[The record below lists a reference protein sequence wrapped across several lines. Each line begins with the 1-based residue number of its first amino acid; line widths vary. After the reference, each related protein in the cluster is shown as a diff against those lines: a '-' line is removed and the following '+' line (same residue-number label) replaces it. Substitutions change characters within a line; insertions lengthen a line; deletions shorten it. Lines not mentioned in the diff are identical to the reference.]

1 MKKLNRRTL
10 LSPKVLPTLIV
21 LAAVIVLAFVPN
33 FYENDVYGYY
43 DRCKAEVLSVDNEG
57 LTQAGLIVYGLQSCE
72 VKLLDGDFK
81 GEVYHATNLLEGKME
96 SDKLFEPGDKAL
108 VLIGGTTD
116 GTVVTEGGK
125 PIVSMIDHYRFNY
138 ELIMVIG
145 FALLLIIMARGI
157 GARAILSFAF
167 TILCIWKIMIPM
179 YLSGYNAI
187 AVGFLITAATSSAI
201 IILVYGF
208 NRRFIAAISGN
219 LLGTGITAIL
229 AIIFVHLMNIHG
241 AVIPYAESLLYAGY
255 TNVDLTEIFIASI
268 FVASSGALTDVA
280 VDITSA
286 INEVVTVHP
295 NIGRKRAI
303 HSGLNVGRAVLGT
316 MATTLLL
323 AYSGGYIG
331 LLMVFVA
338 QGTPVE
344 CILNYR
350 FVSAEIL
357 HTMVG
362 SFGLITVVPFTAF
375 TAGLLLHDHPEPVDD
390 DSLGFLEDEM
400 EKELPPT
407 KSPQSE

>member
-1 MKKLNRRTL
+1 MKINKKTI
-10 LSPKVLPTLIV
+10 LSPKVLPTIV
-21 LAAVIVLAFVPN
+21 VLVAVILLTMLPDYAV
-33 FYENDVYGYY
+33 NDVYNYH
-43 DRCKAEVLSVDNEG
+43 DRCKAEVISVDNEG
-57 LTQAGLIVYGLQSCE
+57 LMQSGLIVYGIQTCE
-72 VKLLDGDFK
+72 VKLLDGDYK
-81 GEVYHATNLLEGKME
+81 GDIYEATNALEGKME

-108 VLIGGTTD
+108 VLIGGVSE

-138 ELIMVIG
+138 EIIMIIG
-145 FALLLIIMARGI
+145 FSLLLIIMARGI

-167 TILCIWKIMIPM
+167 TILCIWKVMIPL

-187 AVGFLITAATSSAI
+187 AVGFMITAATSSVI
-201 IILVYGF
+201 IMLVYGF
-208 NRRFIAAISGN
+208 NRRFASAISGN
-219 LLGTGITAIL
+219 LLGTGITAVL
-229 AIIFVHLMNIHG
+229 AIIFVNLMNIHG

-255 TNVDLTEIFIASI
+255 TNVNLTEIFIASI

-286 INEVVTVHP
+286 INEVITVHP
-295 NIGRKRAI
+295 TISRTRAI

-338 QGTPVE
+338 QGTPIE

-375 TAGLLLHDHPEPVDD
+375 TAGILLHRHPEPVDENDLHDLD
-390 DSLGFLEDEM
+390 DLDELESDTEVR
-400 EKELPPT
+400 T
-407 KSPQSE
+407 Q

>member
-1 MKKLNRRTL
+1 M
-10 LSPKVLPTLIV
+10 
-21 LAAVIVLAFVPN
+21 
-33 FYENDVYGYY
+33 
-43 DRCKAEVLSVDNEG
+43 
-57 LTQAGLIVYGLQSCE
+57 
-72 VKLLDGDFK
+72 
-81 GEVYHATNLLEGKME
+81 
-96 SDKLFEPGDKAL
+96 
-108 VLIGGTTD
+108 
-116 GTVVTEGGK
+116 
-125 PIVSMIDHYRFNY
+125 
-138 ELIMVIG
+138 
-145 FALLLIIMARGI
+145 
-157 GARAILSFAF
+157 
-167 TILCIWKIMIPM
+167 
-179 YLSGYNAI
+179 
-187 AVGFLITAATSSAI
+187 
-201 IILVYGF
+201 
-208 NRRFIAAISGN
+208 
-219 LLGTGITAIL
+219 
-229 AIIFVHLMNIHG
+229 
-241 AVIPYAESLLYAGY
+241 
-255 TNVDLTEIFIASI
+255 
-268 FVASSGALTDVA
+268 
-280 VDITSA
+280 DITSA

-390 DSLGFLEDEM
+390 DSLGFLADET